1 MHQEN
6 YTGVKRQVYQG
17 STGKPTLGRR
27 DTFPPLPHNALTQ
40 AIKKAISGYRRYIFY
55 PYLDPIVE
63 EDFFLC
69 YSISESILPLRCFNG
84 LKASRMICDEY
95 NT

>member
-6 YTGVKRQVYQG
+6 DPGVKRQVYQG

-55 PYLDPIVE
+55 PYLDPIDE
-63 EDFFLC
+63 EDFF
-69 YSISESILPLRCFNG
+69 PLLFHLRVYTTIKMF
-84 LKASRMICDEY
+84 
-95 NT
+95 

>member
-6 YTGVKRQVYQG
+6 DRGVKRQVYQG

-63 EDFFLC
+63 EDFF
-69 YSISESILPLRCFNG
+69 PLLFHLRVFTIFDMYQSHWAKPQATCH
-84 LKASRMICDEY
+84 
-95 NT
+95 